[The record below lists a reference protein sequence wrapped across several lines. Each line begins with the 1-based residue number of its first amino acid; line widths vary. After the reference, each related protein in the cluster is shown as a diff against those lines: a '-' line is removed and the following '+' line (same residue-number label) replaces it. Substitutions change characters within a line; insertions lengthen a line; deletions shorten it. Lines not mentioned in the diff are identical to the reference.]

1 MQVELGEFDN
11 KLELDVLEASAERIV
26 ARLPVAGNRQIFGR
40 LHGGATAALGESLG
54 SWAANLYAV
63 PLGKVA
69 VGVDINATHHAG
81 VREGYVTGVATPL
94 QLGRR
99 MTSHQ
104 VVITDEAGRLVSTI
118 RITNMLIDADPAKG

>member
-11 KLELDVLEASAERIV
+11 KLELDVLEATVERV
-26 ARLPVAGNRQIFGR
+26 AARLPVTGNRQIFGR

-54 SWAANLYAV
+54 SWAANLHAM

-69 VGVDINATHHAG
+69 VGVDINATHHSG

-104 VVITDEAGRLVSTI
+104 VIITDEAGRLVSTV
-118 RITNMLIDADPAKG
+118 RITNLLIDADPAQE